1 LTNLG
6 VGDPDYGYFDLSFGK
21 RPAEELYDILSDPHC
36 VNNLAESAEYKAIAG
51 RLWNQLRKELTAQ
64 GDPRML
70 GQGDIFDRYPNSRVE
85 KQGELYD
92 DPDYDPVRDFEVWR
106 ESAGDS
112 R

>member
-1 LTNLG
+1 
-6 VGDPDYGYFDLSFGK
+6 
-21 RPAEELYDILSDPHC
+21 
-36 VNNLAESAEYKAIAG
+36 
-51 RLWNQLRKELTAQ
+51 
-64 GDPRML
+64 ML